1 MLMIPMFFME
11 KIRQVKE
18 IKEILHKWS
27 MFLNRDIQY
36 HKEDKPPQSY
46 EFSVIQSTPNKGIC
60 RA

>member
-1 MLMIPMFFME
+1 MFFME

-27 MFLNRDIQY
+27 MFLDRDIQY

-46 EFSVIQSTPNKGIC
+46 EFSVILINSKQGHL
-60 RA
+60 